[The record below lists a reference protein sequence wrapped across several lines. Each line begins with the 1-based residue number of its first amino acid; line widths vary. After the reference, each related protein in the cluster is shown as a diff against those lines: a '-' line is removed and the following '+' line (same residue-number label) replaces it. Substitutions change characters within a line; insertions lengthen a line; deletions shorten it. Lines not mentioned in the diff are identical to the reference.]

1 VTDYR
6 AGGKFNLPAGAWT
19 DDTAMSLC
27 LAQSLIQEGEFNP
40 RDLLERFSRW
50 LEFGENTSTG
60 KCVGVGQNTLRTLGD
75 FRRSG

>member
-1 VTDYR
+1 
-6 AGGKFNLPAGAWT
+6 
-19 DDTAMSLC
+19 MSLC

-60 KCVGVGQNTLRTLGD
+60 KCVCVGQNTLRTLGD
-75 FRRSG
+75 FRRSGGSELTRVLKAVLAR